1 MKKDILAEIIELT
14 KHAGSRPLET
24 QVPGLFMIQGDVP
37 SHQLAALYK
46 PMIGFTIQGTKILT
60 VGERS
65 TALKGPSYFVL
76 PLHIPATGTVHAAH
90 DGRPYISLGLEINQS
105 ILQSL
110 LRDMHVDQLPTAPQD
125 EFTGC
130 EMSVD
135 LMEAWLRLVRLTKN
149 PDDIKALAPA
159 FEREILYR
167 VLTGPQGWHLR
178 QLGQRKSHFFQ
189 VAQTVQWLRS
199 HYMKPLDVK
208 EAAAKSGMAINTF
221 HRQFKRAT
229 GLSPIQFQKQLRLI
243 EARNLMAF
251 EGYTA
256 GTAAYEVGYQSP
268 SQFNREYTRFF
279 GESPAR
285 DTAKIKE
292 IETLRGA

>member
-1 MKKDILAEIIELT
+1 MKDVLDEIIELT
-14 KHAGSRPLET
+14 KKAGSRPMET
-24 QVPGLFMIQGDVP
+24 QVPGLFMIQGNVP

-65 TALKGPSYFVL
+65 TNLIGPSYFVL
-76 PLHIPATGTVHAAH
+76 PLHIPATGTVHPTR
-90 DGRPYISLGLEINQS
+90 DGRPYISLGLEISQNV
-105 ILQSL
+105 LQGL
-110 LRDMHVDQLPTAPQD
+110 LRDLPGEQLPTKPQE
-125 EFTGC
+125 EFSGC
-130 EMSVD
+130 EMNIEI
-135 LMEAWLRLVRLTKN
+135 MEAWLRLLRLTKN
-149 PDDIKALAPA
+149 PDEIRALAPVY
-159 FEREILYR
+159 EREILYR
-167 VLTGPQGWHLR
+167 VLMGPQGWYLR
-178 QLGQRKSHFFQ
+178 QLGLRKSHFFQ
-189 VAQTVQWLRS
+189 VSQTVQWLRN

-256 GTAAYEVGYQSP
+256 GAAAYEVGYQSP

-279 GESPAR
+279 GESPAK
-285 DTAKIKE
+285 DTAKIKR
-292 IETLRGA
+292 IENLRGA